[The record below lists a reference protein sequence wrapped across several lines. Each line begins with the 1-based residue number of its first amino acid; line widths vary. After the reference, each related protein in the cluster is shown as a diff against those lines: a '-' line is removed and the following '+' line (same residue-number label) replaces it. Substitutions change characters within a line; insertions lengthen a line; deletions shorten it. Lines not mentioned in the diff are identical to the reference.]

1 MAEIT
6 NHRRY
11 CFLQYRLNVRL
22 DDDLEDTWDN
32 KRRAIPGTALPVGFP
47 ALGLLLTAG
56 YLVTEELNGA
66 DETELKAAGLTSS
79 QAAAVLAAIG

>member
-1 MAEIT
+1 MAEVT

-11 CFLQYRLNVRL
+11 CFLQYRLNLRL
-22 DDDLEDTWDN
+22 DDDLEETWDN
-32 KRRAIPGTALPVGFP
+32 KRREIAGTAIPVGFP
-47 ALGLLLTAG
+47 ARSALLAAG
-56 YLVTEELNGA
+56 YLVTEEVDGA